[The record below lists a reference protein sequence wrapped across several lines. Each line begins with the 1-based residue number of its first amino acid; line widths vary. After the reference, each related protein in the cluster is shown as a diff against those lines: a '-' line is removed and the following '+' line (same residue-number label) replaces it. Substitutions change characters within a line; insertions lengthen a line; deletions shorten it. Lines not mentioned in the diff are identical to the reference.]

1 MGGMGNSGPWRD
13 FVTFAPTIHALTG
26 LTYLTNLPG
35 AAGHRLRLLADGP
48 PEWRR
53 GRARHS
59 RGGGAPASH
68 GQGLA
73 VDVAQYE
80 LGLGLMGPAFLDH
93 FANGADPGPVGIAT
107 RSMRG
112 RRTASIPRRGEDR
125 WVAIAVRG
133 DEQWEALCE
142 LMGAPELA
150 RDPRFATH
158 EARIAS
164 QDALDGCVSAW
175 TAGRDRYGVMEAC
188 QSRGIAAG
196 AVQDGADIATADP
209 HLAARSFLGTIPT
222 EDGGEQGAER
232 FPAYID
238 GLRPTTAYGARSL
251 GADTFDVLTE
261 LLGLSPDEIGEL
273 VADGVLS

>member
-1 MGGMGNSGPWRD
+1 M
-13 FVTFAPTIHALTG
+13 
-26 LTYLTNLPG
+26 
-35 AAGHRLRLLADGP
+35 
-48 PEWRR
+48 
-53 GRARHS
+53 
-59 RGGGAPASH
+59 
-68 GQGLA
+68 
-73 VDVAQYE
+73 AQYE

-93 FANGADPGPVGIAT
+93 FANGADPEPVGNRHPFDAWAPHGIYPAQ
-107 RSMRG
+107 
-112 RRTASIPRRGEDR
+112 GEDR

-133 DEQWEALCE
+133 DEQWGALCE

-158 EARIAS
+158 EARTAN
-164 QDALDGCVSAW
+164 QDALDVCVSAW
-175 TAGRDRYGVMEAC
+175 TAGRDRYEVMEAC

-238 GLRPTTAYGARSL
+238 GRRPTTAYGARSL

-261 LLGLSPDEIGEL
+261 LLELSPDEIGEL